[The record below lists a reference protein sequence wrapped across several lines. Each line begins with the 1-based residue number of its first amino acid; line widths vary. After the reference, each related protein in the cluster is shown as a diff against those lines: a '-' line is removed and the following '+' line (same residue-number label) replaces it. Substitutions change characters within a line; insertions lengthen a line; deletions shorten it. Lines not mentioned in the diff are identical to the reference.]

1 MSTTERFVVMDID
14 GGSEIWEATDAAAA
28 LLRAIA
34 DATWDEIHEGRTI
47 TFAAYEETDDYLDH
61 VVAWAEA
68 TVRGG
73 RAVEVSV
80 ETQ

>member
-1 MSTTERFVVMDID
+1 MSTSKRFVILDVD
-14 GGSEIWEATDAAAA
+14 GGSEIWDATNATTA

-34 DATWDEIHEGRTI
+34 DATWDELQEGRTI

-61 VVAWAEA
+61 VVAWAEV

-73 RAVEVSV
+73 RADKVSV
-80 ETQ
+80 EAQ